1 MPIFNRL
8 AAERAMDAIIIYLPD
23 RSGAKMQRGISVW
36 EVAKRTARKD
46 LEKIVAGRVNNH
58 LVDLATAL
66 EDDTRLNFV
75 TVDSD
80 EGLEILRHSTSH
92 VMAAAVKELFEGVK
106 VTIGPAIEDGF
117 YYDFDFSR
125 GFTPEDLD
133 AIEEKMREIVQ
144 RDVPFVRKEVEREKA
159 IEIFQ
164 NLGEAYKVELLEE
177 IEDNRVS
184 LYESGEFL
192 DLCRGPHVSSSGKI
206 KAFKLLRSSGAYW
219 RGDERKKQLQ
229 RIYGTAFNTQED
241 LVSFL
246 NRLEEAKNRDH
257 RILGKRL
264 DLFSAHELA
273 GAGLIYWH
281 PHGALIREI
290 IEGFWRREHRRRG
303 YQIVYSPHIYKAD
316 LLKVSGHLQ
325 FYRESMYSPMDID
338 GVDYYIK
345 PMNCPG
351 HIMIYQSSIR
361 SYRDLPVRYA
371 ELGTV
376 YRYERSGTLT
386 GMFRVRGF
394 TQDDAHIF
402 CTPEQLKN
410 EILGV
415 LDLADFLM
423 KTFQYDYRIYLA
435 TRPEKFKGSEEIWE
449 RATGS
454 LEKALDEFGKGY
466 DVDPGG
472 GVFYGP
478 KIDIKLIDV
487 LGRGWQGP
495 TIQVDFNFPES
506 FNIEYVGQDGNRHQ
520 VVMIHRTVLG
530 SMERFVGGLIEH
542 FAGAFPLWLA
552 PVQIAVLTITDRSR
566 DYAAEVAAHLKAAD
580 LRVEEDF
587 RNEKIGLKI
596 REAQLRKIPYML
608 IIGDKEMSART
619 VSTRKLG
626 GERLEAMTIDRVID
640 FLSTE
645 AQVPVAE

>member
-1 MPIFNRL
+1 
-8 AAERAMDAIIIYLPD
+8 
-23 RSGAKMQRGISVW
+23 
-36 EVAKRTARKD
+36 
-46 LEKIVAGRVNNH
+46 
-58 LVDLATAL
+58 
-66 EDDTRLNFV
+66 
-75 TVDSD
+75 
-80 EGLEILRHSTSH
+80 
-92 VMAAAVKELFEGVK
+92 
-106 VTIGPAIEDGF
+106 
-117 YYDFDFSR
+117 
-125 GFTPEDLD
+125 
-133 AIEEKMREIVQ
+133 
-144 RDVPFVRKEVEREKA
+144 
-159 IEIFQ
+159 
-164 NLGEAYKVELLEE
+164 
-177 IEDNRVS
+177 
-184 LYESGEFL
+184 
-192 DLCRGPHVSSSGKI
+192 
-206 KAFKLLRSSGAYW
+206 
-219 RGDERKKQLQ
+219 
-229 RIYGTAFNTQED
+229 
-241 LVSFL
+241 
-246 NRLEEAKNRDH
+246 
-257 RILGKRL
+257 
-264 DLFSAHELA
+264 
-273 GAGLIYWH
+273 
-281 PHGALIREI
+281 
-290 IEGFWRREHRRRG
+290 
-303 YQIVYSPHIYKAD
+303 
-316 LLKVSGHLQ
+316 
-325 FYRESMYSPMDID
+325 
-338 GVDYYIK
+338 
-345 PMNCPG
+345 
-351 HIMIYQSSIR
+351 
-361 SYRDLPVRYA
+361 
-371 ELGTV
+371 
-376 YRYERSGTLT
+376 
-386 GMFRVRGF
+386 MFRVRGF

-435 TRPEKFKGSEEIWE
+435 TRPEKFKGTEEIWE

-626 GERLEAMTIDRVID
+626 GEQLEAMTIDRVIE
-640 FLSTE
+640 FLRSE

>member
-1 MPIFNRL
+1 
-8 AAERAMDAIIIYLPD
+8 MDAIIIYLPD

-117 YYDFDFSR
+117 YYDFDLSR

-144 RDVPFVRKEVEREKA
+144 RDVPFVRKEVERKKA
-159 IEIFQ
+159 IEIFE
-164 NLGEAYKVELLEE
+164 NLGETYKVELLEE

-229 RIYGTAFNTQED
+229 RIYGTAFYTQEE

-580 LRVEEDF
+580 LRVGEDF

-626 GERLEAMTIDRVID
+626 GEQLEAMTIDRVIE

>member
-1 MPIFNRL
+1 
-8 AAERAMDAIIIYLPD
+8 MDAIIIYLPD

-117 YYDFDFSR
+117 YYDFDLSR

-144 RDVPFVRKEVEREKA
+144 RDVPFVRKEVERKKA
-159 IEIFQ
+159 IEIFE
-164 NLGEAYKVELLEE
+164 NLGETYKVELLEE

-229 RIYGTAFNTQED
+229 RIYGTAFYTQEE

-303 YQIVYSPHIYKAD
+303 YEIVYSPHIYKAD

-580 LRVEEDF
+580 LRVGEDF

-626 GERLEAMTIDRVID
+626 GEQLEAMTIDRVIE

>member
-1 MPIFNRL
+1 
-8 AAERAMDAIIIYLPD
+8 MDAIIIYLPD

-415 LDLADFLM
+415 LNLADFLM

>member
-1 MPIFNRL
+1 
-8 AAERAMDAIIIYLPD
+8 MDAIIIYLPD

-290 IEGFWRREHRRRG
+290 IEGFWRRDHRRRG

-626 GERLEAMTIDRVID
+626 GEQLEAMTIDRVID